1 MIKRKFL
8 KGFNEFWFE
17 RNDLTVDTA
26 AVVFDR
32 SSIFL
37 KIVPL
42 FSWLR
47 RPQAFSNTSVYFWCK
62 VDIGNVYKVDLMG
75 CCMFDARSW
84 HCDISCCDIVTFHV
98 LTLWHFMLWYC
109 DISCRDIVTFH
120 VITFWHFMLWHCDI
134 WHCDISRI
142 PINILLVWVQSTC
155 TLYLIHI
162 NAICKFTQLA
172 HFHPIQCK
180 SQKLLSHGQNF

>member
-17 RNDLTVDTA
+17 RSDGGH
-26 AVVFDR
+26 
-32 SSIFL
+32 SSSGVWPEFHFPQNCSIIL
-37 KIVPL
+37 LIEATPSL
-42 FSWLR
+42 FKY
-47 RPQAFSNTSVYFWCK
+47 NCTSVYFWCK

-84 HCDISCCDIVTFHV
+84 HCDIPCCDIVTFHV
-98 LTLWHFMLWYC
+98 MTLWHF
-109 DISCRDIVTFH
+109 V
-120 VITFWHFMLWHCDI
+120 LWHCDI

-162 NAICKFTQLA
+162 NAICAIYAVRTFSLN
-172 HFHPIQCK
+172 
-180 SQKLLSHGQNF
+180 SM